1 VNKEEGKNSLLD
13 LEMKSFILISFLVF
27 VSWPIFL
34 IVSYTVCKYQN
45 LDMPSPLYFF
55 IPIIYLAISHFALKK
70 KIKIPFIKGVE
81 SNTNFIFYTLL
92 LINFLWSVHV
102 SMLHDKEIN
111 GYFLIFSLGLIQV
124 FQSTTGLFNAK
135 ITLIS
140 GIIKT
145 IFFMFSYLFLYK
157 SELSTDDLFA
167 THFLWVSILFF
178 SFLNETITRQIKR
191 IKEIQFDLEVNNMEL
206 DDYSEHI
213 HRLLKEVE
221 NHNKFLKV
229 TVEEKT
235 KEIRNLLD
243 HMKLAIFAV
252 NEDFKIL
259 NPISKHSEEIFEQ
272 AIIGKS
278 IFDVLYPDI
287 KDDSKEYEDINCSF
301 PLFFGEDEFQF
312 SAFKE
317 NLPEI
322 VKVPIETEDGES
334 EKLLK
339 LSYAPIFDD
348 SQLVERVLFLVEDIT
363 QSEEFFFEANDDFID
378 FRYVKEVIAR
388 ENKEKIALILE
399 IAIKEGLILFNKLYY
414 NKEEQKDPLYF
425 KGVLTEWFDK
435 VRKNVNDLV
444 LLDRA
449 LNREFWYVDK
459 LDPESDEFIDLKS
472 ESPQLISLSIL
483 GSGLNLVF
491 KYSSNAELFFPVFY
505 ELDYP
510 FIYDISLKFD
520 NLQESLMSLR
530 QVNNENLNASVLKVI
545 NQLILLFSLSKIIQH
560 DQLAMEIDDLRYHLK
575 KHIEKNDKSISLFGK
590 TYNKVTTNILKLT
603 KSLKEDIDE
612 KIEKKKEE
620 KAA

>member
-1 VNKEEGKNSLLD
+1 
-13 LEMKSFILISFLVF
+13 MKSFILFSFLIF
-27 VSWPIFL
+27 ISWPILLGISYVLSKFQGVTILPVWYFL
-34 IVSYTVCKYQN
+34 V
-45 LDMPSPLYFF
+45 
-55 IPIIYLAISHFALKK
+55 PIIYISFGYLSLKK
-70 KIKIPFIKGVE
+70 SIKFPFAKSSEDNI
-81 SNTNFIFYTLL
+81 NFIFYGMLF
-92 LINFLWSVHV
+92 INFLWSIHI
-102 SMLHDKEIN
+102 SMQHDSTIN
-111 GYFLIFSLGLIQV
+111 GYFLIFTFGFIQI

-135 ITLIS
+135 KTLIS
-140 GIIKT
+140 GMVQIL
-145 IFFMFSYLFLYK
+145 IFGLSYLLIYK
-157 SELSTDDLFA
+157 GNFSIDDHFA
-167 THFLWVSILFF
+167 THFLWCGILFF
-178 SFLNETITRQIKR
+178 SFLNEVITRQISR

-221 NHNKFLKV
+221 NHNKFLKT
-229 TVEEKT
+229 TVELKT
-235 KEIRNLLD
+235 KEVRNLLD

-252 NEDFKIL
+252 DEDFQIL

-278 IFDVLYPDI
+278 IFDVLYPNI
-287 KDDSKEYEDINCSF
+287 KDDSKEFEDINCSF

-322 VKVPIETEDGES
+322 VKVPIENEDGEH

-339 LSYAPIFDD
+339 LSYSPILDE
-348 SQLVERVLFLVEDIT
+348 SQLVERVLFMVEDIT
-363 QSEEFFFEANDDFID
+363 QSEEFFFKAQDEFID

-399 IAIKEGLILFNKLYY
+399 MAISEGLKLFNQIYY
-414 NKEEQKDPLYF
+414 NEDKKEDPLHF
-425 KGVLTEWFDK
+425 KKIVTEWFDK

-459 LDPESDEFIDLKS
+459 LDPESDEFIDLNT

-483 GSGLNLVF
+483 GSGLSYIF
-491 KYSSNAELFFPVFY
+491 KYSKNAELFFPVFFDLDHPFVY
-505 ELDYP
+505 E
-510 FIYDISLKFD
+510 ISNKFET
-520 NLQESLMSLR
+520 LQESLMSLR
-530 QVNNENLNASVLKVI
+530 QVNNESLNKSVLKVI

-560 DQLAMEIDDLRYHLK
+560 DHLASEIDDLRYYLK
-575 KHIEKNDKSISLFGK
+575 KHIEKDDDSLSLFGK
-590 TYNKVTTNILKLT
+590 TYNKITTNILKLT
-603 KSLKEDIDE
+603 KSLKEDIKE

-620 KAA
+620 RAA